1 MTDPERKVLFE
12 ALLGQDI
19 IGMRALAKGTGK
31 KAARARAALPI
42 LEEIAGAQLDE
53 VEAVVDSLLAAA
65 FLRGLERA
73 EALPL
78 VLLRGHD
85 GIEGDLVGGC
95 GSAAHLRYTI
105 QREILLRRWAH
116 EPGMQAYRVS
126 AGLEA
131 LPPVPPSEPLQ
142 TDAIP
147 DVLGMPIA
155 RAEQLARQLL
165 RVPEIIRRLRADGF
179 VPAVAQ
185 TGCVQ

>member
-78 VLLRGHD
+78 L
-85 GIEGDLVGGC
+85 IE
-95 GSAAHLRYTI
+95 T
-105 QREILLRRWAH
+105 E
-116 EPGMQAYRVS
+116 
-126 AGLEA
+126 
-131 LPPVPPSEPLQ
+131 
-142 TDAIP
+142 
-147 DVLGMPIA
+147 
-155 RAEQLARQLL
+155 
-165 RVPEIIRRLRADGF
+165 
-179 VPAVAQ
+179 
-185 TGCVQ
+185 

>member
-1 MTDPERKVLFE
+1 MQPVNSSQNAMTNFLQSTENS
-12 ALLGQDI
+12 LG
-19 IGMRALAKGTGK
+19 TS
-31 KAARARAALPI
+31 
-42 LEEIAGAQLDE
+42 GASTVCLG
-53 VEAVVDSLLAAA
+53 V
-65 FLRGLERA
+65 
-73 EALPL
+73 
-78 VLLRGHD
+78 
-85 GIEGDLVGGC
+85 
-95 GSAAHLRYTI
+95 HLRYTI

>member
-19 IGMRALAKGTGK
+19 VLMRKRAARKGNAAAKARGALA
-31 KAARARAALPI
+31 AL
-42 LEEIAGAQLDE
+42 EAIAGEQVLE

-131 LPPVPPSEPLQ
+131 LPPVPP
-142 TDAIP
+142 
-147 DVLGMPIA
+147 IA
-155 RAEQLARQLL
+155 
-165 RVPEIIRRLRADGF
+165 
-179 VPAVAQ
+179 
-185 TGCVQ
+185 

>member
-19 IGMRALAKGTGK
+19 VGMRALARRTGK
-31 KAARARAALPI
+31 KAARARAALPV

-78 VLLRGHD
+78 AKLRDTDAEPRFD
-85 GIEGDLVGGC
+85 GSC

-105 QREILLRRWAH
+105 QQEIYIARLRLV
-116 EPGMQAYRVS
+116 EL
-126 AGLEA
+126 AGKAGYTLMVDT
-131 LPPVPPSEPLQ
+131 PPKALQ
-142 TDAIP
+142 TNATGMLRYVGTVEAIS
-147 DVLGMPIA
+147 
-155 RAEQLARQLL
+155 
-165 RVPEIIRRLRADGF
+165 
-179 VPAVAQ
+179 
-185 TGCVQ
+185 